1 MDLKALSVCRIIL
14 LNRLIL
20 LFAFLLVASALPAAA
35 QQPFADLYYF
45 TGTPPM
51 PRLHHAK
58 VEVVL
63 NFTPLELHF
72 SIEKKGSE
80 LTAQEAEEGLGV
92 PEIFDGA
99 PFQ

>member
-1 MDLKALSVCRIIL
+1 
-14 LNRLIL
+14 
-20 LFAFLLVASALPAAA
+20 
-35 QQPFADLYYF
+35 
-45 TGTPPM
+45 M